1 MKHGRHANI
10 FFNTSRYGDNDLGIR
25 FRNGNLGRETDKKHY
40 YKLFETVL
48 LRRRRMRRRM
58 ERNSKE
64 SLFNVT
70 C

>member
-10 FFNTSRYGDNDLGIR
+10 LFSTSRYGDKDLGIR
-25 FRNGNLGRETDKKHY
+25 FRNEKLGRETDKKHY
-40 YKLFETVL
+40 CKLFETVL
-48 LRRRRMRRRM
+48 LKRRRRM

-64 SLFNVT
+64 SHFNVT

>member
-1 MKHGRHANI
+1 MKHGRHAEI
-10 FFNTSRYGDNDLGIR
+10 FFSASRYGGNDLEIR
-25 FRNGNLGRETDKKHY
+25 FRNGKLGRETDKKHY

-48 LRRRRMRRRM
+48 LRRRRRRM

-64 SLFNVT
+64 SRSNVT